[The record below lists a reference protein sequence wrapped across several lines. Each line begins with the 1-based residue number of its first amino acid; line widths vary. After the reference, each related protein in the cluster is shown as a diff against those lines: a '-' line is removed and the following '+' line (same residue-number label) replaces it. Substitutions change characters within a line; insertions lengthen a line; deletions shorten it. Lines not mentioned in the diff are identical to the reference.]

1 MRPYNY
7 TVTRPRR
14 AGCTTCGK
22 KGYVSLG
29 SAGDDGKCGDE
40 NDANEDYEDDDDD
53 ADVGA
58 SRHLRQGDG
67 DGKVRGNVFEPHADI

>member
-1 MRPYNY
+1 M
-7 TVTRPRR
+7 
-14 AGCTTCGK
+14 
-22 KGYVSLG
+22 SLG